1 LKDDELEEGFPI
13 DRATQTKCSGV
24 YMRNFATLID
34 CMSVCL
40 FVENIYTG
48 DNCAATDAL
57 FKCTQTIITDL
68 YRY

>member
-1 LKDDELEEGFPI
+1 
-13 DRATQTKCSGV
+13 
-24 YMRNFATLID
+24 MRNFATFID